1 MADPRKTEIQ
11 ELLPFWLNGTLD
23 PEERQHVE
31 AALADDAALRTEVEM
46 LRAMRHGLKDST
58 EAHTGPGEFGL
69 ARLNR
74 ALDADRVA
82 TENVLVSKRPVFWA
96 VGSALAASLATV
108 LVLGT
113 GPGGT
118 PAPVYEQASGE
129 PAAVVVS
136 FSPTASVAEI
146 SELVR
151 ENGLTIIDGP
161 SALGLFRLL
170 PLPGETPSLA
180 AIAAQLEEDERV
192 LRVDIEE

>member
-1 MADPRKTEIQ
+1 MTDPKVTDIQ
-11 ELLPFWLNGTLD
+11 ELLPFWLNGSLD
-23 PEERQHVE
+23 SEERLRVE
-31 AALADDAALRTEVEM
+31 AALAEDAALREEAEM
-46 LRAMRHGLKDST
+46 LRAMRRSLKETHDT
-58 EAHTGPGEFGL
+58 HTGPGEFGL
-69 ARLNR
+69 ARLHR
-74 ALDADRVA
+74 ALDAERA
-82 TENVLVSKRPVFWA
+82 TTAQVLVSRRPVFWA
-96 VGSALAASLATV
+96 LGSAFAASLATV

-113 GPGGT
+113 GPSQA

-136 FSPTASVAEI
+136 FSPNASVAEI

-170 PLPGETPSLA
+170 PLPGEVPSLA
-180 AIAAQLEEDERV
+180 EIAAQLEEDERV